1 MEEFKMTNQALA
13 LQFEEMESVTAPG
26 DAAYLA
32 GVAVGVGI
40 IAGAAIVVLT

>member
-1 MEEFKMTNQALA
+1 MTNQALA